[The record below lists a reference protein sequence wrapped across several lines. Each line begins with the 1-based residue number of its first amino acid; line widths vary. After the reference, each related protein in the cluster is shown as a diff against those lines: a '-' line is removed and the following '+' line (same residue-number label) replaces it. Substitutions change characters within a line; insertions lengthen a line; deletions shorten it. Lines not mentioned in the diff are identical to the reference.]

1 MDGEGSFG
9 GAAAPPHRPATQ
21 PHRAAHG
28 PPCPLL
34 LRLCAQ
40 TRNSAS
46 GGAQDRL
53 ACGMVAGLTGQ
64 FVAYPLDVCRRC
76 ASPPVNPPVPELR
89 PGVCRRMQVGGGS
102 IVSVLGHCYKTE
114 GLAGLFKGFSMNC
127 IKGPISTGI
136 SFTLFDL
143 LKEAML

>member
-1 MDGEGSFG
+1 
-9 GAAAPPHRPATQ
+9 
-21 PHRAAHG
+21 
-28 PPCPLL
+28 
-34 LRLCAQ
+34 
-40 TRNSAS
+40 
-46 GGAQDRL
+46 
-53 ACGMVAGLTGQ
+53 
-64 FVAYPLDVCRRC
+64 
-76 ASPPVNPPVPELR
+76 
-89 PGVCRRMQVGGGS
+89 MQVGGGS

>member
-1 MDGEGSFG
+1 M
-9 GAAAPPHRPATQ
+9 
-21 PHRAAHG
+21 
-28 PPCPLL
+28 
-34 LRLCAQ
+34 
-40 TRNSAS
+40 
-46 GGAQDRL
+46 

-76 ASPPVNPPVPELR
+76 APPFSPVPVSPPPVPELTAC
-89 PGVCRRMQVGGGS
+89 PCGVRRMQVGGGS

>member
-1 MDGEGSFG
+1 MRHGC
-9 GAAAPPHRPATQ
+9 
-21 PHRAAHG
+21 RADRSVRG
-28 PPCPLL
+28 IPTGRVPTVCIPLL
-34 LRLCAQ
+34 PP
-40 TRNSAS
+40 SP
-46 GGAQDRL
+46 
-53 ACGMVAGLTGQ
+53 V
-64 FVAYPLDVCRRC
+64 
-76 ASPPVNPPVPELR
+76 SPPPVLELTAC
-89 PGVCRRMQVGGGS
+89 PCGVRRMQVGGGS

>member
-1 MDGEGSFG
+1 MRHGS
-9 GAAAPPHRPATQ
+9 
-21 PHRAAHG
+21 RADRSVRG
-28 PPCPLL
+28 IPTGRVPTVRIPLL
-34 LRLCAQ
+34 
-40 TRNSAS
+40 
-46 GGAQDRL
+46 
-53 ACGMVAGLTGQ
+53 
-64 FVAYPLDVCRRC
+64 PL
-76 ASPPVNPPVPELR
+76 ASPPCVRELTAGLC
-89 PGVCRRMQVGGGS
+89 GVRRMQVGGGS

>member
-1 MDGEGSFG
+1 M
-9 GAAAPPHRPATQ
+9 
-21 PHRAAHG
+21 
-28 PPCPLL
+28 
-34 LRLCAQ
+34 
-40 TRNSAS
+40 
-46 GGAQDRL
+46 

-76 ASPPVNPPVPELR
+76 ASPLTSPPCVRELTAGLC
-89 PGVCRRMQVGGGS
+89 GVRRMQVGGGS